1 MPGFPNSILSGAS
14 LYDLHTHS
22 TASDGTYSPA
32 ELVRQAAAAGV
43 TVLALTDHDSTAGL
57 DEAEAAALETGIQL
71 IPGVE
76 ISVTWADKTI
86 HIVGLHIDRHS
97 AVLRQGLNRLQATRI
112 ERAREIGRRLDHHG
126 IPGTFEVAREMAGDG
141 MITRTHFAR
150 HLVFLGL
157 AASVR
162 DVFERFLT
170 RGKPGYVPTR
180 WAEMAHAV
188 DWIRKAGG
196 IAVLAHPQRYK
207 LTASWMRRLIG
218 DFKECGGA
226 AIEVVSGA
234 APPSDTQTSA
244 EYARRF
250 QLYASSGSDFHSPET
265 AWIKLGRLPAL
276 PADLAPVW
284 TLWAP

>member
-1 MPGFPNSILSGAS
+1 
-14 LYDLHTHS
+14 
-22 TASDGTYSPA
+22 
-32 ELVRQAAAAGV
+32 
-43 TVLALTDHDSTAGL
+43 
-57 DEAEAAALETGIQL
+57 
-71 IPGVE
+71 
-76 ISVTWADKTI
+76 
-86 HIVGLHIDRHS
+86 
-97 AVLRQGLNRLQATRI
+97 
-112 ERAREIGRRLDHHG
+112 
-126 IPGTFEVAREMAGDG
+126 
-141 MITRTHFAR
+141 
-150 HLVFLGL
+150 
-157 AASVR
+157 
-162 DVFERFLT
+162 VFERFLT

-196 IAVLAHPQRYK
+196 VAVLAHPQRYK

-284 TLWAP
+284 TLWDP